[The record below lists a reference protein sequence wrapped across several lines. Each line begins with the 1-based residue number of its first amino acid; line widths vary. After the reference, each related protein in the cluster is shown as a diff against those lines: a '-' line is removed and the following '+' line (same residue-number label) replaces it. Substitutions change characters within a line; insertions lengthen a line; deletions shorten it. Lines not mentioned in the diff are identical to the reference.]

1 MLRSQQSFLKFFF
14 FEFETSSA
22 QTNPISH
29 SILQHQLAIQEI
41 QLAAKNA
48 AADKLI
54 GIVSAESE
62 KVKRERFIASE
73 EEKRVR
79 IIEEDVSIKTKLCEQ
94 DLRQAEPALVAAQAA
109 LNTLNKNNLTE
120 LKSFG
125 SPPKAVINVCA
136 AVMVLLATN
145 GKIPRDRSWKAA
157 KLMMVRVD
165 QFLNDLLNYNKDN
178 IHPNIIETLQE
189 YLKVQKSC
197 PSSCLSNFAYSI
209 LQDPEFNPDKVV
221 QKSVAAAGLCAWV
234 INLYRYHQVFLIVG
248 PKQQALQDSQ
258 QELHEARER
267 LQYLKSKINNLELKL
282 AEIQAEFEHAVAEK
296 QKCQREADKTSFTID
311 LAHRLVNGLANEN
324 VRWRESIQRYES
336 QRRGEREGAKGVLLP
351 TASPGRA

>member
-1 MLRSQQSFLKFFF
+1 LSLKQVSFFLSL
-14 FEFETSSA
+14 T
-22 QTNPISH
+22 
-29 SILQHQLAIQEI
+29 QHQLAIQEV

-62 KVKRERFIASE
+62 KVKRERFTASE

-145 GKIPRDRSWKAA
+145 GKIPRDRSWKTA

-189 YLKVQKSC
+189 YLKVSSQHSHICCTYLCNYLFRIRNLIPIKLCKSLW
-197 PSSCLSNFAYSI
+197 PPLDSVPGSSIYI
-209 LQDPEFNPDKVV
+209 
-221 QKSVAAAGLCAWV
+221 V
-234 INLYRYHQVFLIVG
+234 ITRCF
-248 PKQQALQDSQ
+248 
-258 QELHEARER
+258 
-267 LQYLKSKINNLELKL
+267 
-282 AEIQAEFEHAVAEK
+282 
-296 QKCQREADKTSFTID
+296 
-311 LAHRLVNGLANEN
+311 
-324 VRWRESIQRYES
+324 
-336 QRRGEREGAKGVLLP
+336 
-351 TASPGRA
+351 

>member
-1 MLRSQQSFLKFFF
+1 M
-14 FEFETSSA
+14 
-22 QTNPISH
+22 
-29 SILQHQLAIQEI
+29 QHQLAIQEI

-125 SPPKAVINVCA
+125 SPPKAVVNVCA

-145 GKIPRDRSWKAA
+145 GKIPRDRSWKTA

-189 YLKVQKSC
+189 YLKVREPLVSLYN
-197 PSSCLSNFAYSI
+197 SSYRFFYSLAGSRVQSRQSGAEVSGRCRPVCVGHQFASLSSG
-209 LQDPEFNPDKVV
+209 LSHSWSQ
-221 QKSVAAAGLCAWV
+221 AAGATRFAAGAARGTRTSAV
-234 INLYRYHQVFLIVG
+234 SQV
-248 PKQQALQDSQ
+248 QD
-258 QELHEARER
+258 
-267 LQYLKSKINNLELKL
+267 
-282 AEIQAEFEHAVAEK
+282 
-296 QKCQREADKTSFTID
+296 
-311 LAHRLVNGLANEN
+311 
-324 VRWRESIQRYES
+324 
-336 QRRGEREGAKGVLLP
+336 
-351 TASPGRA
+351 

>member
-1 MLRSQQSFLKFFF
+1 MKQVSSTLTCTFSFFPSP
-14 FEFETSSA
+14 TSA
-22 QTNPISH
+22 V
-29 SILQHQLAIQEI
+29 QHQLAIQEI

-125 SPPKAVINVCA
+125 SPPKAVVNVCA

-189 YLKVQKSC
+189 YLKVRETLVSLYN
-197 PSSCLSNFAYSI
+197 SS
-209 LQDPEFNPDKVV
+209 
-221 QKSVAAAGLCAWV
+221 
-234 INLYRYHQVFLIVG
+234 
-248 PKQQALQDSQ
+248 
-258 QELHEARER
+258 
-267 LQYLKSKINNLELKL
+267 
-282 AEIQAEFEHAVAEK
+282 
-296 QKCQREADKTSFTID
+296 
-311 LAHRLVNGLANEN
+311 
-324 VRWRESIQRYES
+324 
-336 QRRGEREGAKGVLLP
+336 
-351 TASPGRA
+351 